1 MLPRRKTRRRGCGDT
16 GVHLVGAT
24 PIESCRLVRHQ
35 SMPAGLLAPAL
46 AWTIVVVVVV
56 VKPSAIIPNS
66 GKSGGLAESFFFF
79 SCRLARDSVRWNI
92 NDPSLTRG
100 ERGGTEGASER
111 AIESTTRLSNYTD
124 NNMIAATALH
134 CFIVGHATPSWCAHG
149 RVQRQITTT
158 STTNQNSFP
167 VMMCSWANNNN
178 NNFFLIDEHAPA
190 FSFHHRVPLPPHRPC
205 FTAAGIS
212 GGGCRF
218 SNLLHWWYS
227 WTTA

>member
-1 MLPRRKTRRRGCGDT
+1 
-16 GVHLVGAT
+16 
-24 PIESCRLVRHQ
+24 
-35 SMPAGLLAPAL
+35 
-46 AWTIVVVVVV
+46 
-56 VKPSAIIPNS
+56 
-66 GKSGGLAESFFFF
+66 
-79 SCRLARDSVRWNI
+79 VRWNI

-178 NNFFLIDEHAPA
+178 NYFFLIDEHAPA

-218 SNLLHWWYS
+218 SNLLHW
-227 WTTA
+227 